1 MSVPYAIQKQ
11 TSFRKTSMS
20 NVNPFLDIPYYPHF
34 DKMTP
39 ELAQEAFTKLL
50 PEAHRK
56 IDELEKTHDPSW
68 GGLVQPLYDACFP
81 LTHAWGMLSHLLSV
95 VNNDA
100 WRKVQQ
106 KLQPE
111 IVAFSLRVGQSPL
124 FYRSFYALQAYDTQT
139 SVLTRVQ
146 RRILEKTIQG
156 ATHAGVGLPAD
167 QQTRFN
173 TLQTE
178 IAQLGTTFRNN
189 VLDATKAYS
198 LILKDPAELAGL
210 PPDLLAATAIKTPDH
225 QNVWKITLEAS
236 VYIPFMMHSRNRGAR
251 EKLYR
256 SFTTRAT
263 AGASDNTP
271 ILERLL
277 VIRRELAKLL
287 GYPTYADLSLSEK
300 SAKTVLAVDDL
311 INKLSDAAHP
321 QGVQEMKDLLAFAKT
336 HPDATGTA
344 DHGPLTEL
352 EPWDIAFYA
361 ERLRERMYDFS
372 EEELSQ
378 YFPYPKVL
386 TGLFSLAQRLFGI
399 RIVDASGTVPV
410 WHPDVKFYN
419 VLDTD
424 GTCLAGIYSD
434 PYSRPETKSSG
445 AWANDFRTRRALP
458 DATLQRP
465 LALMVCNQS
474 KPVGEKPPL
483 MRFTEVRTLFHEFG
497 HVLQHIL
504 TTIDEP
510 EASGLN
516 NIEWDAVE
524 IASQF
529 MENWCYDR
537 ATLTAMT
544 SHVETGKSLPDELF
558 KRLLAAQHYRAA
570 TTILRQLTFAA
581 TDIDLYAR
589 YPSAVWTNAH
599 AVMQACSKKY
609 STTPTLPEDRFLS
622 SFSHIF
628 AGGYAAGYYSYK
640 WSEVMSADAYA
651 AFEEAGL
658 ANESEIQKC
667 GKCFRDTIL
676 ALGGGTDPMEVFRKF
691 RGRPPQINALLRHA
705 GLPVASGVHN

>member
-1 MSVPYAIQKQ
+1 MSSI
-11 TSFRKTSMS
+11 
-20 NVNPFLDIPYYPHF
+20 NPFIDIPDYPHF
-34 DKMTP
+34 EKMTP
-39 ELAQEAFTKLL
+39 ELAQEAFKKLL
-50 PEAHRK
+50 PDAHRK

-81 LTHAWGMLSHLLSV
+81 LTHAWGLLSHLLSV

-139 SVLTRVQ
+139 SVLTCVQ
-146 RRILEKTIQG
+146 RRILEKAIQG
-156 ATHAGVGLPAD
+156 ATHAGVGLPAE
-167 QQTRFN
+167 QQARFN
-173 TLQTE
+173 ALQTE
-178 IAQLGTTFRNN
+178 IAQLATTFRNN
-189 VLDATKAYS
+189 VLDATKSFS
-198 LILKDPAELAGL
+198 LILKGQDEIAGL
-210 PPDLLAATAIKTPDH
+210 PPDLLAVTAIKNPDN
-225 QNVWKITLEAS
+225 QSAWKITLEAS
-236 VYIPFMMHSRNRGAR
+236 VYIPFMMHSRNRSAR

-256 SFTTRAT
+256 SFATRAT
-263 AGASDNTP
+263 AGTSDNTP

-277 VIRRELAKLL
+277 VLKRELANLL
-287 GYPTYADLSLSEK
+287 DYPTYADLSLSEK
-300 SAKTVLAVDDL
+300 SAKTVSAVDDL
-311 INKLSDAAHP
+311 INKLSTAAHP
-321 QGVQEMKDLLAFAKT
+321 QGVQEMKELFSFAKT
-336 HPDATGTA
+336 FPDAAGA
-344 DHGPLTEL
+344 AGQGALSEL

-361 ERLRERMYDFS
+361 ERLRERLYDFS

-386 TGLFSLAQRLFGI
+386 SGLFSLAQRLFGI
-399 RIVDASGTVPV
+399 RIVEASGTVPV

-419 VLDTD
+419 VLDSD

-445 AWANDFRTRRALP
+445 AWANDFRTRRRMP
-458 DATLQRP
+458 DNTLQRP

-474 KPVGEKPPL
+474 KPFGDKPPL

-537 ATLTAMT
+537 ATLAAMT
-544 SHVETGKSLPDELF
+544 SHVETGKTLPDELF
-558 KRLLAAQHYRAA
+558 KRVLAAQHYRAA

-581 TDIDLYAR
+581 ADINLYAR
-589 YPSAVWTNAH
+589 YPNVAWTNAH
-599 AVMQACSKKY
+599 AVMHACMKQY
-609 STTPTLPEDRFLS
+609 SPAPTLPEDRFLS

-640 WSEVMSADAYA
+640 WSEVMSADAFA

-658 ANESEIQKC
+658 ANEAEIQKC
-667 GKCFRDTIL
+667 GQRFRDTIL
-676 ALGGGTDPMEVFRKF
+676 ALGGGTDPMEVFQKF

-705 GLPVASGVHN
+705 GLPEATGVNS

>member
-1 MSVPYAIQKQ
+1 MSVPYVILKP
-11 TSFRKTSMS
+11 TSFRNISMS
-20 NVNPFLDIPYYPHF
+20 AVNPFINIPYYPHF
-34 DKMTP
+34 NQMTP
-39 ELAQEAFTKLL
+39 ELAQEAFKELL
-50 PEAHRK
+50 LDAHRK

-68 GGLVQPLYDACFP
+68 SGLVQPLYEACFP
-81 LTHAWGMLSHLLSV
+81 LTHAWGLLSHLLSV
-95 VNNDA
+95 ANNDA
-100 WRKVQQ
+100 WRNVQQ
-106 KLQPE
+106 KLQPDM
-111 IVAFSLRVGQSPL
+111 VAFSQRVGQSPL
-124 FYRSFYALQAYDTQT
+124 FYRSFYSLQAYDKQT

-156 ATHAGVGLPAD
+156 ATHAGVGLPAA
-167 QQTRFN
+167 QQARFN
-173 TLQTE
+173 ALQTE
-178 IAQLGTTFRNN
+178 SAQLATTFRNN

-198 LILKDPAELAGL
+198 LILKETDEIAGL
-210 PPDLLAATAIKTPDH
+210 PPDLLAATATKPPAGESA
-225 QNVWKITLEAS
+225 WKITLEAS
-236 VYIPFMMHSRNRGAR
+236 VYVPFMMHSRNRSAR

-256 SFTTRAT
+256 AFTTRAT
-263 AGASDNTP
+263 VGTSDNTP

-277 VIRRELAKLL
+277 VIKRELANLL

-311 INKLSDAAHP
+311 INKLSTAAYP
-321 QGVQEMKDLLAFAKT
+321 QGVQEMKELVAFAKT
-336 HPDATGTA
+336 LPEAAGQA
-344 DHGPLTEL
+344 PLSEL
-352 EPWDIAFYA
+352 SPWDIAFYA

-386 TGLFSLAQRLFGI
+386 DGLFSLAQRLFGI

-419 VLDTD
+419 VLDAD
-424 GTCLAGIYSD
+424 GTCIAGIYSD

-445 AWANDFRTRRALP
+445 AWANDFRTRRTLP
-458 DATLQRP
+458 DGTLQRP

-474 KPVGEKPPL
+474 KPVGDKPPL

-537 ATLTAMT
+537 ATLAAMT
-544 SHVETGKSLPDELF
+544 SHVETGKTLPDELF
-558 KRLLAAQHYRAA
+558 KRLQAAQHYRAA

-581 TDIDLYAR
+581 TDINLYAR
-589 YPSAVWTNAH
+589 YPNVAWASAH
-599 AVMQACSKKY
+599 AVMQACSQKY

-640 WSEVMSADAYA
+640 WSEVMSADAFA

-658 ANESEIQKC
+658 ANEGEIQKC
-667 GKCFRDTIL
+667 GKRFRDTIL
-676 ALGGGTDPMEVFRKF
+676 ALGGGTDPMEVFQTF

-705 GLPVASGVHN
+705 GLPEATGVNG